1 MLFTFMICKD
11 ATIPRVLLNIQR
23 LFGGSTV
30 SDSRLSCHGIHCYW
44 VLFSE
49 RYILLANKCFL

>member
-1 MLFTFMICKD
+1 MICKD